1 MALINVAK
9 TALRLTTNALDDELA
24 DEIDACL
31 SRMHLAGAEGAD
43 EDPLVKDAV
52 RAFVRWQHDFCGRG
66 DEWKTCF
73 EELRDAMGLSDD
85 YSPGAEGG
93 ARAVIFDTQITLR
106 LFSYPIVNG
115 QTTEKLERETTVWA
129 ARKSVNRA
137 EYYQAAQAGKRTDAI
152 FRMHSAEYGGEQQLV
167 CGSDVFDVVRSY
179 GAETEEVELT
189 CKRRD
194 GA

>member
-31 SRMHLAGAEGAD
+31 LRLHLAGAEGAD

-85 YSPGAEGG
+85 YSPDAEGG
-93 ARAVIFDTQITLR
+93 
-106 LFSYPIVNG
+106 
-115 QTTEKLERETTVWA
+115 
-129 ARKSVNRA
+129 
-137 EYYQAAQAGKRTDAI
+137 
-152 FRMHSAEYGGEQQLV
+152 
-167 CGSDVFDVVRSY
+167 
-179 GAETEEVELT
+179 GACCDL
-189 CKRRD
+189 
-194 GA
+194 